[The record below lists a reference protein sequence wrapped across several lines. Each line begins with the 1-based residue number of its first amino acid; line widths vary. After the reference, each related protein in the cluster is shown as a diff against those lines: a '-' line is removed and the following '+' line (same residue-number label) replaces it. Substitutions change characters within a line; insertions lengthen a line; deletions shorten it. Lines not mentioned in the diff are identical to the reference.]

1 MCVCVCVCS
10 TPRPAGA
17 ACSACRPF
25 VVRAALLYHV
35 LHPSAAPIGGTDVL
49 SPGAAASDA
58 PAGSALAFL
67 GLPPAA
73 TALARL
79 CSAHQQHEG
88 ATATTGAGMYG
99 TQLLA
104 CALRWVRQLGGSSVA
119 PRPFLRGVHSS
130 DMLSLISLP
139 EVAAFSSG
147 RPRPRT
153 QPQ

>member
-1 MCVCVCVCS
+1 
-10 TPRPAGA
+10 
-17 ACSACRPF
+17 
-25 VVRAALLYHV
+25 V